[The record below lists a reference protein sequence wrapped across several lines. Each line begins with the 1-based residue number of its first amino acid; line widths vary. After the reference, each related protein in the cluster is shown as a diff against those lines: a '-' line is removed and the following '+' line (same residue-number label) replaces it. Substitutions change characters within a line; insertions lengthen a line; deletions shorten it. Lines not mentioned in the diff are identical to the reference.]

1 MYVCTFTSAGKDSVK
16 FDTFPRTLARQAVT
30 GSVAYAKMSLQGER
44 CVLIY
49 VHKQHTTSHIIHS
62 TPVAAALCKVLPV
75 LLDMY
80 YMYQACAQSWLT

>member
-1 MYVCTFTSAGKDSVK
+1 MYVRTFTSAGKDAVK
-16 FDTFPRTLARQAVT
+16 LDTFPRTLARQAVT

-44 CVLIY
+44 CALIY
-49 VHKQHTTSHIIHS
+49 VNSTPPRTSLHS

-80 YMYQACAQSWLT
+80 YMYQACAQS